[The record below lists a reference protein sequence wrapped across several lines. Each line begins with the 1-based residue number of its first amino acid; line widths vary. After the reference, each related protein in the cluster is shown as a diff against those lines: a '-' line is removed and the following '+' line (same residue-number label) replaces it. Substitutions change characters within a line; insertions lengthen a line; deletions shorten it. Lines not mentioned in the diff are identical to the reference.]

1 MFCPEEGA
9 DPGSIEKV
17 ALHVLSIKL
26 PVPRTTLEKMLT
38 QIKDSLSNLTNI
50 EGIMNHSLQHI
61 NKAKELLVQAKDA
74 KYGIKVTL
82 KLLVWL
88 RFPWSVWSSNFK
100 QILIIGLPIYNKRSP
115 TAVEIC
121 VAGYFN
127 SEIYSVWRHKKCFLT
142 TVSLKTSL

>member
-74 KYGIKVTL
+74 KYGINVTL
-82 KLLVWL
+82 KLLNLLSILQDLTKIPLINVVIKHQAHTNHRTSPL
-88 RFPWSVWSSNFK
+88 K
-100 QILIIGLPIYNKRSP
+100 Q
-115 TAVEIC
+115 
-121 VAGYFN
+121 
-127 SEIYSVWRHKKCFLT
+127 
-142 TVSLKTSL
+142 KTSNSC